1 MFKPAALIY
10 DKNTK
15 SYIFGQFQILFDSD
29 EGEQYCTV
37 VIGNANDPQ
46 NEIFDGSF
54 KECIDYCLE
63 KGAVD
68 YEIDEDDIEEE
79 KEAKKYKEVKNVKKS
94 ENGSGNS
101 WFRNRFM
108 KVI

>member
-1 MFKPAALIY
+1 MFKPATLIY

-37 VIGNANDPQ
+37 VKGSADDPQ
-46 NEIFDGSF
+46 NEVFDGSF

-63 KGAVD
+63 HKAVD
-68 YEIDEDDIEEE
+68 YEIDGNEE
-79 KEAKKYKEVKNVKKS
+79 KVQNVKKS
-94 ENGSGNS
+94 ENGNS
-101 WFRNRFM
+101 WFKNRFM